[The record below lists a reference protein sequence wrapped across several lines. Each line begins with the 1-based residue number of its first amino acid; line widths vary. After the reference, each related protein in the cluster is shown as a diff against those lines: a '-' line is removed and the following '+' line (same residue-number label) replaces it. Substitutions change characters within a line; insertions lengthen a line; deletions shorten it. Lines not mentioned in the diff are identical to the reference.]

1 MSSQVVVGVGSA
13 PLISHPSEDFIWSL
27 KDEPHASRRAAIL
40 KAHPEIRSLFGFE
53 WRTKYIVTALIAL
66 QIGSAIY
73 MSDKVGTLQFWLL
86 AYFVG
91 ATTSQALFLAIHEI
105 SHFLAFRTFWY
116 NKLFNIFINFP
127 LVAPYATAFRGY
139 HIEHHKFQGVHV
151 MDLDVPTELE
161 AKVFTSRT
169 GKLLFLMCQ
178 ILFYAGRPM
187 ALRAQEFTVWHA
199 INWVAQVAF
208 DVTLWYFFGWGA
220 MSYLIASVLIAMS
233 LHPCAGHFIA
243 EHYVF
248 VEGFETYSYY
258 GILNLFCFNVG
269 YHNEHHDF
277 PNISWLNLPKLKAI
291 APEFYDVLPQHTS
304 WVWVMWEFVMNP
316 NISLRNRVKRKNTS
330 DVASDSDNKED

>member
-1 MSSQVVVGVGSA
+1 MSPAVVGVNAKVVSQ
-13 PLISHPSEDFIWSL
+13 SNEDFIWSL
-27 KDEPHASRRAAIL
+27 TDEPHATRRTAIL

-53 WRTKYIVTALIAL
+53 WRTKYVVLALIAL

-73 MSDKVGTLQFWLL
+73 MRDKTNTWQFWVL

-105 SHFLAFRTFWY
+105 CHFLAFRTFWH
-116 NKLFNIFINFP
+116 NKLFTVFINLP
-127 LVAPYATAFRGY
+127 LMIPYAVAFRGY
-139 HIEHHKFQGVHV
+139 HIEHHKFQGVHE
-151 MDLDVPTELE
+151 MDLDIPTEPE
-161 AKVFTSRT
+161 ARVFKSPI
-169 GKLLFLMCQ
+169 GKLLFLICQ
-178 ILFYAGRPM
+178 IFFYAGRPM
-187 ALRAQEFTVWHA
+187 LVRPQDLNIWHF
-199 INWVAQVAF
+199 INWGIQIPFNVAMV
-208 DVTLWYFFGWGA
+208 YFFGFGFFA
-220 MSYLIASVLIAMS
+220 YLAASMFIAMS

-258 GILNLFCFNVG
+258 GILNLFTFNVG

-277 PNISWLNLPKLKAI
+277 PNIPWTKLPQLKAI

-316 NISLRNRVKRKNTS
+316 NITLRNRVKRKGTAS
-330 DVASDSDNKED
+330 GSLSDSDNKED